1 MTEAVEKRAIAFIRT
16 IGNRCTSCLHRS
28 EERCRSCI
36 SSWANE
42 ILHDYENES
51 VPQPDYSLSARMI
64 MIADALDKAGRPLLS
79 SEIDL
84 KKLCTKQLKR
94 WTLQKMIRFGFVRRT
109 KGHSGK
115 FSHLYRYSLN
125 RSKPFP
131 ASAGQLQK

>member
-1 MTEAVEKRAIAFIRT
+1 MTEATEKRAIAFIRT
-16 IGNRCTSCLHRS
+16 IGNRCTTCLRRS
-28 EERCRSCI
+28 AENCRQCI

-51 VPQPDYSLSARMI
+51 VPQPDYSLSARMM

-84 KKLCTKQLKR
+84 KQYCTKQLKR
-94 WTLQKMIRFGFVRRT
+94 WTLKKMIRLGFVRRT
-109 KGHSGK
+109 KDRRGK

-125 RSKPFP
+125 HNKSFP
-131 ASAGQLQK
+131 ASAGQPQK

>member
-16 IGNRCTSCLHRS
+16 IGNRCTSCLRRN
-28 EERCRSCI
+28 EENCRRCI

-51 VPQPDYSLSARMI
+51 VPQPDYSLSARMM

-94 WTLQKMIRFGFVRRT
+94 WTLQKMIRLGFVRRT
-109 KGHSGK
+109 KTCSTA
-115 FSHLYRYSLN
+115 HLYRYSLN
-125 RSKPFP
+125 RNKPFP
-131 ASAGQLQK
+131 ASAGQPQK